1 MEVFS
6 FKSTNIEITAN
17 TAADMAN
24 CWRRFRARV
33 GDKAETYCDYRK
45 DTSGSLELA
54 LPNHGYSLMQ
64 TGEVAC
70 HEWKNLPPVFYETA
84 LYNISIYLTDVE
96 TAPCVLHKLKE
107 VTELFRL
114 LKLETTS
121 GRCHSGFPL
130 STSQAYLN

>member
-6 FKSTNIEITAN
+6 FKSANIEITAN

-33 GDKAETYCDYRK
+33 GDKAETYCDYRS
-45 DTSGSLELA
+45 TLPGSLELA

-70 HEWKNLPPVFYETA
+70 RLFSTKQP
-84 LYNISIYLTDVE
+84 SIT
-96 TAPCVLHKLKE
+96 
-107 VTELFRL
+107 
-114 LKLETTS
+114 
-121 GRCHSGFPL
+121 
-130 STSQAYLN
+130 